1 MLFPTHSVVGAL
13 CEEQQMSVTAIP
25 GLDTAPTKNRKL
37 LDWVREVA
45 DLTQPDRIEWCDG
58 SDAEWDRLTQQLV
71 DAGTMIRLNPDIRPN
86 SFLARSHPSDVARV
100 EDRTFICSAKNEDAG
115 PTNNWMEPSE
125 MKAILRGIFAGSMRG
140 RTMYVVP
147 FSMGPLGSH
156 ISELGI
162 EITDSPY
169 VVINMKAMT
178 RMGKEALDLIGE
190 HGDFVPALHSVG
202 MPLEPGQADAPWP
215 CSDTKYIVQ
224 FPEERAIWSYG
235 SGYGGNA
242 LLGKKCFALRIASV
256 MARDEMWLAEHM
268 LILKLTSPKN
278 LVHYITAAFPSGCG
292 KTNLAMLQ
300 PTIKGWKVETIGDDI
315 CWMRPGDD
323 GRLYAI
329 NPEAGFFGVAP
340 GTGIK
345 TNENAIKSLYAN
357 CIFTN
362 VALTDDGDIWWEGLT
377 DEAPSHLIDWQG
389 NDWTPD
395 SQELSSHP
403 NARFTV
409 PAEQCPSIS
418 DQWDD
423 PAGVPIS
430 AILFGGRRATNVPLV
445 AQSRSWNHGVF
456 MGATISSEMTA
467 AAVGGMGQLRRDPF
481 AMLPF
486 CGYNMA
492 DYWGHWVDM
501 GQKFTNLPEIF
512 QVNWFRKN
520 SDGKFIW
527 PGFGEN
533 SRVLAWIVDRLE
545 GNVDAVETALGDLP
559 VEDDLNL
566 DGLDIP
572 QADLVELFAIDK
584 ASWSAECDLTDEYFV
599 QFGNHLPAE
608 MREELASLKARLSQ

>member
-1 MLFPTHSVVGAL
+1 
-13 CEEQQMSVTAIP
+13 MSSSTVP
-25 GLDTAPTKNRKL
+25 GFSDAPTKNKRL
-37 LDWVREVA
+37 LAWVQEVA
-45 DLTQPDRIEWCDG
+45 ELTTPDRIEWCDG
-58 SDAEWDRLTQQLV
+58 SEEEWHRLTAQLV
-71 DAGTMIRLNPDIRPN
+71 TTGTLIPLNSEIRPN

-100 EDRTFICSAKNEDAG
+100 EDRTYICSVKEEDAG

-125 MKAILRGIFAGSMRG
+125 MKTILRSTFKGCMRG
-140 RTMYVVP
+140 RTMYIVP
-147 FSMGPLGSH
+147 FSMGPLGSD
-156 ISELGI
+156 ISALGV

-169 VVINMKAMT
+169 VVISMKMMT
-178 RMGKEALDLIGE
+178 RMGKRALDLIGE

-202 MPLEPGQADAPWP
+202 APLDAGQKDSTWP

-224 FPEERAIWSYG
+224 FPEEREIWSYG

-278 LVHYITAAFPSGCG
+278 KTHYIAAAFPSGCG
-292 KTNLAMLQ
+292 KTNLAMLE
-300 PTIKGWKVETIGDDI
+300 PTIPGWKVETIGDDI
-315 CWMRPGDD
+315 CWMRPGSD

-340 GTGIK
+340 GTGMK
-345 TNENAIKSLYAN
+345 TNANAIRSLYAN
-357 CIFTN
+357 SLFTN

-377 DEAPSHLIDWQG
+377 DEPPAHLIDWKG
-389 NDWTPD
+389 NDWTPE
-395 SQELSSHP
+395 SEEVSSHA
-403 NARFTV
+403 NSRFTA

-418 DQWDD
+418 DEWEN

-445 AQSRSWNHGVF
+445 AQARSWNHGVF

-467 AAVGGMGQLRRDPF
+467 AAVGGLGQLRRDPF

-492 DYWGHWVDM
+492 DYWGHWVNM
-501 GQKFTNLPEIF
+501 GRTFANVPKLF

-520 SDGKFIW
+520 EDGQFIW

-533 SRVLAWIVDRLE
+533 SRVLAWVVDRLE
-545 GNVDAVETALGDLP
+545 NEAEGIDSPVGILPKREDLP
-559 VEDDLNL
+559 L
-566 DGLDIP
+566 DGLEISE
-572 QADLVELFAIDK
+572 ADLEALFDVDK
-584 ASWSAECDLTDEYFV
+584 GSWLAECDLTDEYFS
-599 QFGNHLPAE
+599 QFDDRVPAEIQAELAELKQRLNALPA
-608 MREELASLKARLSQ
+608 

>member
-1 MLFPTHSVVGAL
+1 
-13 CEEQQMSVTAIP
+13 MSSSTTP
-25 GLDTAPTKNRKL
+25 GFADAPTKNKRL
-37 LDWVREVA
+37 LAWVQEVA
-45 DLTQPDRIEWCDG
+45 ELTTPDRIQWCDG
-58 SDAEWDRLTQQLV
+58 SDAEWDRLTQELV
-71 DAGTMIRLNPDIRPN
+71 ASGTLTPLNLEKRPN

-100 EDRTFICSAKNEDAG
+100 EDRTYICSVKEEDAG

-125 MKAILRGIFAGSMRG
+125 MKTILRSTFKGCMRG
-140 RTMYVVP
+140 RTMYIVP
-147 FSMGPLGSH
+147 FSMGPLGSD
-156 ISELGI
+156 ISALGV

-169 VVINMKAMT
+169 VVISMKMMT
-178 RMGKEALDLIGE
+178 RMGKAALDLIGE

-202 MPLEPGQADAPWP
+202 APLEPGQKDVAWP
-215 CSDTKYIVQ
+215 CSETKYIVQ
-224 FPEERAIWSYG
+224 FPEEREIWSYG

-278 LVHYITAAFPSGCG
+278 KTHYIAAAFPSGCG
-292 KTNLAMLQ
+292 KTNLAMLE
-300 PTIKGWKVETIGDDI
+300 PTIPGWKVETIGDDI
-315 CWMRPGDD
+315 CWMRPGPD

-340 GTGIK
+340 GTGMK
-345 TNENAIKSLYAN
+345 TNANAIRSLYAN
-357 CIFTN
+357 SLFTN

-377 DEAPSHLIDWQG
+377 EEPPAHLIDWKG

-395 SQELSSHP
+395 SEEVSSHA
-403 NARFTV
+403 NSRFTA

-418 DQWDD
+418 DEWDN

-445 AQSRSWNHGVF
+445 AQARSWNHGVF

-467 AAVGGMGQLRRDPF
+467 AAVGGLGQLRRDPF

-492 DYWGHWVDM
+492 DYWGHWVNM
-501 GQKFTNLPEIF
+501 GRTFANVPKLF

-520 SDGKFIW
+520 EAGDFIW

-533 SRVLAWIVDRLE
+533 SRVLAWVVDRLE
-545 GNVDAVETALGDLP
+545 NEAEGIDSPVGILPIREDLP
-559 VEDDLNL
+559 LT
-566 DGLDIP
+566 GLEISD
-572 QADLVELFAIDK
+572 ADLDALFDVDK
-584 ASWSAECDLTDEYFV
+584 ASWLTECDLTEEYFS
-599 QFGNHLPAE
+599 QFDGRVPAE
-608 MREELASLKARLSQ
+608 LQAELADLKARLNS

>member
-1 MLFPTHSVVGAL
+1 VSSST
-13 CEEQQMSVTAIP
+13 TP
-25 GLDTAPTKNRKL
+25 GFADAPTKNKRL
-37 LDWVREVA
+37 LAWVQEVA
-45 DLTQPDRIEWCDG
+45 ELTTPDRIQWCDG
-58 SDAEWDRLTQQLV
+58 SDAEWDRLTQELV
-71 DAGTMIRLNPDIRPN
+71 ASGTLTPLNSEKRPN

-100 EDRTFICSAKNEDAG
+100 EDRTYICSVKEEDAG

-125 MKAILRGIFAGSMRG
+125 MKTILRSTFKGCMRG
-140 RTMYVVP
+140 RTMYIVP
-147 FSMGPLGSH
+147 FSMGPLGSD
-156 ISELGI
+156 ISALGV

-169 VVINMKAMT
+169 VVISMKMMT
-178 RMGKEALDLIGE
+178 RMGKAALDLIGE

-202 MPLEPGQADAPWP
+202 APLEPGQKDVAWP
-215 CSDTKYIVQ
+215 CSETKYIVQ
-224 FPEERAIWSYG
+224 FPEEREIWSYG

-278 LVHYITAAFPSGCG
+278 KTHYIAAAFPSGCG
-292 KTNLAMLQ
+292 KTNLAMLE
-300 PTIKGWKVETIGDDI
+300 PTIPGWKVETIGDDI
-315 CWMRPGDD
+315 CWMRPGPD

-340 GTGIK
+340 GTGMK
-345 TNENAIKSLYAN
+345 TNANAIRSLYAN
-357 CIFTN
+357 SLFTN
-362 VALTDDGDIWWEGLT
+362 VAFTDDGDIWWEGLT
-377 DEAPSHLIDWQG
+377 EEPPAHLIDWKG

-395 SQELSSHP
+395 SEEVSSHA
-403 NARFTV
+403 NSRFTA

-418 DQWDD
+418 DEWDN

-445 AQSRSWNHGVF
+445 AQARSWNHGVF

-467 AAVGGMGQLRRDPF
+467 AAVGGLGQLRRDPF

-492 DYWGHWVDM
+492 DYWGHWVNM
-501 GQKFTNLPEIF
+501 GRTFANVPKLF

-520 SDGKFIW
+520 EAGDFIW

-533 SRVLAWIVDRLE
+533 SRVLAWVVDRLE
-545 GNVDAVETALGDLP
+545 NEAEGIDSPVGILPIREDLP
-559 VEDDLNL
+559 LA
-566 DGLDIP
+566 GLEISD
-572 QADLVELFAIDK
+572 ADLDALFDVDK
-584 ASWSAECDLTDEYFV
+584 ASWLTECDLTEEYFS
-599 QFGNHLPAE
+599 QFDGRVPAE
-608 MREELASLKARLSQ
+608 LQAELADLKARLNS

>member
-1 MLFPTHSVVGAL
+1 VSSST
-13 CEEQQMSVTAIP
+13 TP
-25 GLDTAPTKNRKL
+25 GFADAPTKNKRL
-37 LDWVREVA
+37 LAWVQEVA
-45 DLTQPDRIEWCDG
+45 ELTTPDRIQWCDG
-58 SDAEWDRLTQQLV
+58 SDAEWDRLTQELV
-71 DAGTMIRLNPDIRPN
+71 ASGTLTPLNLEKRPN

-100 EDRTFICSAKNEDAG
+100 EDRTYICSVKEEDAG

-125 MKAILRGIFAGSMRG
+125 MKTILRSTFKGCMRG
-140 RTMYVVP
+140 RTMYIVP
-147 FSMGPLGSH
+147 FSMGPLGSD
-156 ISELGI
+156 ISALGV

-169 VVINMKAMT
+169 VVISMKMMT
-178 RMGKEALDLIGE
+178 RMGKAALDLIGE

-202 MPLEPGQADAPWP
+202 APLEPGQKDVAWP
-215 CSDTKYIVQ
+215 CSETKYIVQ
-224 FPEERAIWSYG
+224 FPEEREIWSYG

-278 LVHYITAAFPSGCG
+278 KTHYIAAAFPSGCG
-292 KTNLAMLQ
+292 KTNLAMLE
-300 PTIKGWKVETIGDDI
+300 PTIPGWKVETIGDDI
-315 CWMRPGDD
+315 CWMRPGPD

-340 GTGIK
+340 GTGMK
-345 TNENAIKSLYAN
+345 TNANAIRSLYAN
-357 CIFTN
+357 SLFTN

-377 DEAPSHLIDWQG
+377 EEPPAHLIDWKG

-395 SQELSSHP
+395 SEEVSSHA
-403 NARFTV
+403 NSRFTA

-418 DQWDD
+418 DEWDN

-445 AQSRSWNHGVF
+445 AQARSWNHGVF

-467 AAVGGMGQLRRDPF
+467 AAVGGLGQLRRDPF

-492 DYWGHWVDM
+492 DYWGHWVNM
-501 GQKFTNLPEIF
+501 GRTFANVPKLF

-520 SDGKFIW
+520 EAGDFIW

-533 SRVLAWIVDRLE
+533 SRVLAWVVDRLE
-545 GNVDAVETALGDLP
+545 NEAEGIDSPVGILPIREDLP
-559 VEDDLNL
+559 LT
-566 DGLDIP
+566 GLEISD
-572 QADLVELFAIDK
+572 ADLDALFDVDK
-584 ASWSAECDLTDEYFV
+584 ASWLTECDLTEEYFS
-599 QFGNHLPAE
+599 QFDGRVPAE
-608 MREELASLKARLSQ
+608 LQAELADLKARLNS